1 MTTFIQIVNN
11 PETSRTKSDPLSA
24 STTVWKGENPFPE
37 KLSDEEFASLVRM
50 IAEKLQSEYVEQPVQ
65 QGSAEKEP
73 VKNAY
78 AHELYS
84 EKNVAK
90 KKETKRVE
98 KEPAAN
104 KFAAML
110 QELSG
115 FLEENYAFRYNLL
128 TGETEFARRWEA
140 CENGKLRYLPVGR
153 REMNGICLAAQAAG
167 IACWDRDVARYIQS
181 DRLPTYHPFAGY
193 FEELPE
199 WDGRDRVNELARRVS
214 DNRLWVNGFHR
225 WMLGTTRQW
234 MKAGEGEYE
243 QESRANSLAPIL
255 VSTRQG
261 WGKSTFCRMIVP
273 PALRRHYTES
283 YDLAGVKGCEEKLAD
298 FGLINLDEFDR
309 LSPKKMPLLK
319 NLMQMGVLNMRKA
332 YQRNTRKLPR
342 IASFIGTSNRRDLL
356 SDRTGSRRFL
366 CVELT
371 HAIDCNTPIE
381 YDQLYAQLK
390 EELMR
395 GERHWLTSQ
404 EERDLERNNRN
415 FYRSTP
421 EEEVFFRCFRFASPQ
436 EKGAVQLTATEIFT
450 TMQRENRTA
459 LRGCTCH
466 AFSRL
471 LPTLGKRLHTM
482 YGNTY
487 CVVKRN

>member
-11 PETSRTKSDPLSA
+11 HETKSDAGAA

-37 KLSDEEFASLVRM
+37 KLSDEEFALLVRM
-50 IAEKLQSEYVEQPVQ
+50 IADKLQSLHPEQPVQ
-65 QGSAEKEP
+65 QRNTEEEP
-73 VKNAY
+73 IKNAY
-78 AHELYS
+78 AHEPYS
-84 EKNVAK
+84 EKKVAK
-90 KKETKRVE
+90 KKETKSVE
-98 KEPAAN
+98 KGAAPN
-104 KFAAML
+104 KFATML

-115 FLEENYAFRYNLL
+115 FLEKNYAFRYNLL
-128 TGETEFARRWEA
+128 TGETEFAKRWEVA
-140 CENGKLRYLPVGR
+140 EERGEKLHYLPVGR

-181 DRLPTYHPFAGY
+181 DILPTYHPFAGY

-199 WDGRDRVNELARRVS
+199 WDGRDRVSKLARRVS
-214 DNRLWVNGFHR
+214 DNKLWVNGFHR
-225 WMLGTTRQW
+225 WMLGTARQW
-234 MKAGEGEYE
+234 MRAGEGDNE
-243 QESRANSLAPIL
+243 QETRANSLAPIL

-319 NLMQMGVLNMRKA
+319 NLMQMGILNMRKA
-332 YQRNTRKLPR
+332 YQRNTQKLPR

-381 YDQLYAQLK
+381 YEQLYAQLK

-421 EEEVFFRCFRFASPQ
+421 EEEIFFRCFRFASPQ

-450 TMQRENRTA
+450 TMQREYKAA

-471 LPTLGKRLHTM
+471 LPTMGKRLHTM

-487 CVVKRN
+487 CVVKKN

>member
-1 MTTFIQIVNN
+1 MTTFIQIVNS
-11 PETSRTKSDPLSA
+11 PEASRAKAEAMST
-24 STTVWKGENPFPE
+24 STTVWKGENPFPG
-37 KLSDEEFASLVRM
+37 KLSDEEFALLVRM
-50 IAEKLQSEYVEQPVQ
+50 ITEKLQSEYAEPSVQ
-65 QGSAEKEP
+65 QTLSEEKP
-73 VKNAY
+73 IKNAC
-78 AHELYS
+78 AHVPYS
-84 EKNVAK
+84 EKKVTK
-90 KKETKRVE
+90 DKEKNSTEQV
-98 KEPAAN
+98 PAAN

-110 QELSG
+110 LELSG

-128 TGETEFARRWEA
+128 TGETEFAKRWNSREK
-140 CENGKLRYLPVGR
+140 GKIRYIPVGQ

-181 DRLPTYHPFAGY
+181 DTIPTYHPFAGY
-193 FEELPE
+193 FKELPE
-199 WDGRDRVNELARRVS
+199 WDGRDRVSELARRVS

-225 WMLGTTRQW
+225 WMLGTARQW
-234 MKAGEGEYE
+234 MKSDEGENE
-243 QESRANSLAPIL
+243 PESRANSLAPIL

-342 IASFIGTSNRRDLL
+342 IASFIATSNRRDLL

-390 EELMR
+390 AELLR

-404 EERDLERNNRN
+404 EERDLERNNRA

-421 EEEVFFRCFRFASPQ
+421 EEEVFFHCFRFASPQ
-436 EKGAVQLTATEIFT
+436 EKGAVQLTATEIFSI
-450 TMQRENRTA
+450 MQRENRAA
-459 LRGCTCH
+459 LRGCTCY

-471 LPTLGKRLHTM
+471 LPTLGKRQHTM

-487 CVVKRN
+487 CVVRRN